1 MKKKIFITQP
11 SLPNLN
17 EFVEIFSKAWEK
29 RTLTNHGELHL
40 EFELNLSKYLG
51 VKYLSLCSNATNGLI
66 IAQRALNFKGEIITS
81 PFSFI
86 ATAHSIKWN
95 GLKPVFVDVE
105 TKFGNLCLGK
115 VESAINRNTG
125 GILATHNYGFPGKNK
140 ELTSISKRYGIPLLY
155 DCAPGFGVK
164 IENDSITS
172 IGDISVLSFHA
183 TKVFTTFEGGAIIS
197 STLELKKKVD
207 LLLNFGIVNEETV
220 SSLGTN
226 SKLNESQ
233 AAMGLLQ
240 LKYIDDNIKKR
251 KAIYNYYL
259 NKLEKN
265 KDFKLIDIPKKIDY
279 NFSYFPLFFKEGF
292 EKREQIF
299 KKLLKNNIFCR
310 KYWYPLISDHSVYKN
325 DKKYDLTNAREL
337 SNCVLCLPI
346 YPNLSKSDQKR
357 IVSLIS

>member
-1 MKKKIFITQP
+1 M
-11 SLPNLN
+11 
-17 EFVEIFSKAWEK
+17 
-29 RTLTNHGELHL
+29 
-40 EFELNLSKYLG
+40 
-51 VKYLSLCSNATNGLI
+51 
-66 IAQRALNFKGEIITS
+66 
-81 PFSFI
+81 
-86 ATAHSIKWN
+86 
-95 GLKPVFVDVE
+95 
-105 TKFGNLCLGK
+105 
-115 VESAINRNTG
+115 
-125 GILATHNYGFPGKNK
+125 
-140 ELTSISKRYGIPLLY
+140 LY